1 MEDEGI
7 IKPVTSAPCAAPIV
21 PVIKRSGDIRLC
33 GDFSVTYNK
42 CAEPSKY
49 PILKLEHF
57 ASCSR
62 LCSYFSK
69 LDMSQAYHQVPVH
82 PTVNTHLGLF
92 VFTRIPN
99 GIHSAPAEFQ
109 MIMDK
114 TLAGIPKVVCY
125 LDDILIGGSDVED
138 HADNLKLVFDRL
150 SDAGFKLNKN
160 KCTFQQKSV
169 NYLGHMIDSV
179 GLHPTQDKIS
189 AVKCA
194 PAPTNV
200 MQLKSFLGLIMFYSR
215 FLKNHSTI
223 LAPLNKLLQKNVV
236 FLWTKV
242 ENDAFIQA
250 KKLLIDSHTLGHYND
265 SLPITLACDA
275 SAYGIG
281 CVLSHNISGEE
292 RPIAFASSTLSTAQ
306 KNYSQLD
313 KEALSIIYGLKRFP
327 PHLYGRNFTIIT
339 DNKPLIHLFKPSA
352 PAPMQA
358 AARLQRWSLILASYD
373 YSI

>member
-1 MEDEGI
+1 
-7 IKPVTSAPCAAPIV
+7 
-21 PVIKRSGDIRLC
+21 
-33 GDFSVTYNK
+33 
-42 CAEPSKY
+42 
-49 PILKLEHF
+49 
-57 ASCSR
+57 
-62 LCSYFSK
+62 
-69 LDMSQAYHQVPVH
+69 MSQAYHQVPVH
-82 PTVNTHLGLF
+82 PESQKWLTVNTHLGLF

-200 MQLKSFLGLIMFYSR
+200 TQLKSFLGLIMFYSR

-236 FLWTKV
+236 FV
-242 ENDAFIQA
+242 
-250 KKLLIDSHTLGHYND
+250 
-265 SLPITLACDA
+265 
-275 SAYGIG
+275 
-281 CVLSHNISGEE
+281 
-292 RPIAFASSTLSTAQ
+292 
-306 KNYSQLD
+306 
-313 KEALSIIYGLKRFP
+313 
-327 PHLYGRNFTIIT
+327 
-339 DNKPLIHLFKPSA
+339 
-352 PAPMQA
+352 
-358 AARLQRWSLILASYD
+358 
-373 YSI
+373 